1 MRLDGMLLKRVFL
14 GGGVVALVVALVVGI
29 AEVVVGSAPETELAV
44 AFVLAVAFAL
54 ATELESV
61 LGVGVEFV
69 LEPALASAPA
79 LGLALEPALESGPVD
94 VEAALALTSPHFETA
109 LEPVPPALVLVTG
122 QDSLA
127 QETSPLHPSSSHS
140 PKSPSAAQNAAQNA
154 AQTRCWKRGVIAR
167 SQSPS
172 SLNSFQI
179 NSPSAKLR
187 DSQD

>member
-44 AFVLAVAFAL
+44 VFVLAVAFAL

-69 LEPALASAPA
+69 LEPAL
-79 LGLALEPALESGPVD
+79 ESGPVD

-109 LEPVPPALVLVTG
+109 PEPVPPALVLVTG

-154 AQTRCWKRGVIAR
+154 AQIAAQTRCWKRGVIAR

-172 SLNSFQI
+172 SLTSFQI

>member
-14 GGGVVALVVALVVGI
+14 GGGVVALVVGI

-140 PKSPSAAQNAAQNA
+140 PKSPSAAQNAAQ
-154 AQTRCWKRGVIAR
+154 TRCWKRGVIAR

>member
-14 GGGVVALVVALVVGI
+14 GGGVVALVVGI
-29 AEVVVGSAPETELAV
+29 AEVVVGSAPETE
-44 AFVLAVAFAL
+44 LAVAFAL

-179 NSPSAKLR
+179 NSPSVKLR